1 VQVVRLNIHD
11 DDAAVLLQQLDF
23 RFTPTFILF
32 DESGNEVWR
41 TVGVLSPDEVSKPAE
56 GVFHFS

>member
-1 VQVVRLNIHD
+1 VRLNIHENGAD
-11 DDAAVLLQQLDF
+11 DLLARLGF

-41 TVGVLSPDEVSKPAE
+41 NVGSLSPDEVNQQLEAMP
-56 GVFHFS
+56 